1 VLRIEQ
7 GREGIRF
14 DLNRPLRWSLAV
26 DDFRHGYALCWN
38 DANRTVVFLTVHGG
52 GMYHHVKKLM
62 YTVRVDVP
70 DPKFGNMLL
79 EQFGGANGEL
89 AAAMQYSIQGLN
101 CEDPERKDLLM
112 DIGTEELSHLEIV
125 GALARLHLKPLKFD
139 REHAEADPL
148 IAIAGGGGVNLFN
161 SQGNPWT
168 ADYLKITGE
177 LDVDLRSNIA
187 AEARA
192 KIVYERL
199 INFTVDAG
207 TRDALQFLMTRE
219 ITHMKAFT
227 AALDSMNKPRFMIGK
242 IPPTA
247 GLVDQFFNTSTGQGE
262 DGELDARG
270 PWNQGE
276 DLQLVEAPAFQAL
289 AAAQPAPGGDAAVDN
304 RTTSSAGDPEVIEQL
319 LVDQLRDLL
328 NAEGQLVKALPKMM
342 KAARAESL
350 KVAFEDHLEETKE
363 QVERLKEVFGL
374 VGAPAKGTPCKGM
387 EGLIAEGE
395 EVMEDG
401 RQLDDAAADLALI
414 AAAQKVEHYE
424 ISAYGTARTMAGQIG
439 LPAVAELLNKSLAE
453 EEIADNLMTQL
464 AREFMSE
471 SRTGMTKEPKRTRV
485 AATIDEDE

>member
-1 VLRIEQ
+1 
-7 GREGIRF
+7 
-14 DLNRPLRWSLAV
+14 
-26 DDFRHGYALCWN
+26 
-38 DANRTVVFLTVHGG
+38 
-52 GMYHHVKKLM
+52 MYHHVKKLM
-62 YTVRVDVP
+62 YTVRVDTP

-199 INFTVDAG
+199 INFTTDAG
-207 TRDALQFLMTRE
+207 TKDALQFLMTRE

-227 AALDSMNKPRFMIGK
+227 AALESMNKPRFMIGR
-242 IPPTA
+242 IPPTP

-270 PWNQGE
+270 PWNEGE

-289 AAAQPAPGGDAAVDN
+289 GRTGEVVRGEPTLDD
-304 RTTSSAGDPEVIEQL
+304 RTTSTAGEPEMIEEL
-319 LVDQLRDLL
+319 LVEQLRDLL
-328 NAEGQLVKALPKMM
+328 HAEGQLVKALPKMV
-342 KAARAESL
+342 KAARTESL
-350 KVAFEDHLEETKE
+350 KFAMEHHLEETKA

-374 VGAPAKGTPCKGM
+374 LGVPAKGKPCKGM
-387 EGLIAEGE
+387 AGLIEEGE
-395 EVMEDG
+395 EVIEEGKDN
-401 RQLDDAAADLALI
+401 DDAAADLALI
-414 AAAQKVEHYE
+414 AAAQRVEHYE

-439 LPAVAELLNKSLAE
+439 LPAVAALLNKSLAE
-453 EEIADNLMTQL
+453 EEVADNLMTQL
-464 AREFMSE
+464 ARELMSE
-471 SRTGMTKEPKRTRV
+471 SRTGATKEPKRARV
-485 AATIDEDE
+485 ATADTDE